1 MDETAYRAALRATL
15 DALDGPALERIRAL
29 LAALPEAAR
38 EIHVVVFPDQDG
50 EGAFSVHVSLD
61 GLDLY
66 VLNRAIEP
74 HRTLFEVI
82 HGEEGFEPD
91 LPMFGRDPGF
101 SVQDAIVDTAA
112 DWIEALWPRAGRA
125 PVPVMIY
132 GDEDYGS
139 AAPRRLEP

>member
-1 MDETAYRAALRATL
+1 MDETAYRTALRATL
-15 DALDGPALERIRAL
+15 DAHDDPALERIRAL

-38 EIHVVVFPDQDG
+38 EIHVFVFPDQDS

-61 GLDLY
+61 GPDLY
-66 VLNRAIEP
+66 VLNKAIEP
-74 HRTLFEVI
+74 HRTLFEVV

-112 DWIEALWPRAGRA
+112 DWIEALWLRAGQA

-132 GDEDYGS
+132 GDEDYGPS
-139 AAPRRLEP
+139 TPRQLAP

>member
-1 MDETAYRAALRATL
+1 MDETAYRTALRATL
-15 DALDGPALERIRAL
+15 DAHDGPALERIRAL
-29 LAALPEAAR
+29 LAALPAAAR

-61 GLDLY
+61 GPDLY

-74 HRTLFEVI
+74 HRTLFKVI

-91 LPMFGRDPGF
+91 LPMFERDPGF

>member
-15 DALDGPALERIRAL
+15 DAHDGPALERIGAL

-50 EGAFSVHVSLD
+50 EGAFSVRVSLD
-61 GLDLY
+61 GPDLY

-74 HRTLFEVI
+74 HRTLFKVV

-112 DWIEALWPRAGRA
+112 DWIEALWPRAGQA
-125 PVPVMIY
+125 PIPVMIY
-132 GDEDYGS
+132 GDEDYGPS
-139 AAPRRLEP
+139 TPRQLAP

>member
-15 DALDGPALERIRAL
+15 DAHDGPALERIRAL

-61 GLDLY
+61 GPDLY

-91 LPMFGRDPGF
+91 LPMFGR
-101 SVQDAIVDTAA
+101 TATLILSLA
-112 DWIEALWPRAGRA
+112 AALNAPILPTKFGRF
-125 PVPVMIY
+125 
-132 GDEDYGS
+132 
-139 AAPRRLEP
+139 RL